1 LLACWPAS
9 QRRRSDAQLL
19 DGSIAAWFLR
29 GVAVTDGATDS
40 IEAKLAALSARVDG
54 LAAERETLAAERD
67 EYRKLYLQMLE
78 RCRKLEL
85 GVVGPKSER
94 LSASDAQLSMS
105 MLGMLL
111 DGAGGSAAPP
121 APAPPPVETSIA
133 AHTRAKPTGRKP
145 LPEKLPRVDVE
156 VLPPEVQQKG
166 TDAFVRIGEDVTE
179 TVERRPAS
187 LVVVRVRKPKFVAKG
202 REPSA
207 ETKVLQAAPP
217 ELPIDR
223 ALAGPGLLADTI
235 VRRWQDHLPLHRL
248 ERIYGREGLD
258 LARSTICGW
267 HEALGGL
274 VKPLV
279 TAMWADAR
287 GAPYLCTDA
296 TGVLVQAPERC
307 RRGHFWVVIAPERHV
322 LFAYTAKHDG
332 AAVDGLLEGYEG
344 YLVADAHAVFDH
356 LYKRGTLIEVAC
368 WAHARRYWWKALDTD
383 PERARQALA
392 YIGGLFRVE
401 REAAGSPEARLAAR
415 RAESK
420 TIVDGFFAWCEAE
433 AEKVLDET
441 PTAKAIGYALNQR
454 VALQRFL
461 DDGRLPIHNNGSE
474 RALRREAVGRKNW
487 LFVGTDDAAEINA
500 AFVSLLASCQ
510 LHDIEPWAYLRDLF
524 CLLPSW
530 PVRRVL
536 ELAPL
541 NWKKTLENE
550 DAQQRLDANIFRRA
564 SLGLLDQHPDT
575 K

>member
-1 LLACWPAS
+1 M
-9 QRRRSDAQLL
+9 
-19 DGSIAAWFLR
+19 
-29 GVAVTDGATDS
+29 DGAAAS
-40 IEAKLAALSARVDG
+40 IEAKLAELSARLDA
-54 LAAERETLAAERD
+54 LATEHEAVAAERD
-67 EYRKLYLQMLE
+67 EYRKLYLQAMEL
-78 RCRKLEL
+78 CRKLEL
-85 GVVGPKSER
+85 GIIGAKRER
-94 LSASDAQLSMS
+94 LSPGDAQLTMS
-105 MLGMLL
+105 LLGTLL
-111 DGAGGSAAPP
+111 GDAGGGTAASPEPPP
-121 APAPPPVETSIA
+121 APPTDVA
-133 AHTRAKPTGRKP
+133 AHRRAKPTGRKP
-145 LPEKLPRVDVE
+145 LPDKLPRVDVE

-187 LVVVRVRKPKFVAKG
+187 LVVVRTHKPKFVPKG
-202 REPSA
+202 RTRTA
-207 ETKVLQAAPP
+207 ETVVLQAAPP

-267 HEALGGL
+267 HEALADL

-279 TAMWADAR
+279 EAMWVDAR

-296 TGVLVQAPERC
+296 TGVLVQARQRC

-322 LFAYTAKHDG
+322 LFAYTARHDA
-332 AAVDGLLEGYEG
+332 AAVDGVLGDYQG

-383 PERARQALA
+383 PERARKALA
-392 YIGGLFRVE
+392 FIGGLFRVE
-401 REAAGSPEARLAAR
+401 RTCAAAPPEDRVRAR

-420 TIVDGFFAWCEAE
+420 PIVDGFFAWCEQE
-433 AEKVLDET
+433 AGRALDET

-461 DDGRLPIHNNGSE
+461 DDGRLPMHNNGSE
-474 RALRREAVGRKNW
+474 RALRREAIGRKNW
-487 LFVGTDDAAEINA
+487 LFVGSDDAGEVNA

-510 LHDIEPWAYLRDLF
+510 LHEIEPWAYLRDLF

-530 PVRRVL
+530 PHRRVL
-536 ELAPL
+536 ELAPSQ
-541 NWKKTLENE
+541 WKKTIE
-550 DAQQRLDANIFRRA
+550 DQDTQQRLDANIFRRA
-564 SLGLLDQHPDT
+564 TLGLLDDHRPNR
-575 K
+575 

>member
-1 LLACWPAS
+1 VLFTGGAVK
-9 QRRRSDAQLL
+9 
-19 DGSIAAWFLR
+19 DGSASIAEQL
-29 GVAVTDGATDS
+29 S
-40 IEAKLAALSARVDG
+40 ELSARVD
-54 LAAERETLAAERD
+54 ALAAERD
-67 EYRKLYLQMLE
+67 EYRKLYLQTLE
-78 RCRKLEL
+78 LCRKLEL
-85 GVVGPKSER
+85 GIVGPKRER
-94 LSASDAQLSMS
+94 LSPGDTQLTMS
-105 MLGMLL
+105 LLHMLL
-111 DGAGGSAAPP
+111 GNGAGRTSAPSEPP
-121 APAPPPVETSIA
+121 SPTAETTVA

-145 LPEKLPRVDVE
+145 LPEKLPRVEIE

-187 LVVVRVRKPKFVAKG
+187 LVVVRTRKPKFVPKD
-202 REPSA
+202 RERNV
-207 ETKVLQAAPP
+207 ETQVLQAPPP

-248 ERIYGREGLD
+248 ERIYGREGLE

-267 HEALGGL
+267 HEALAGL

-279 TAMWADAR
+279 EAMWANALT
-287 GAPYLCTDA
+287 APYLCTDA
-296 TGVLVQAPERC
+296 TGVLVQARERC

-322 LFAYTAKHDG
+322 LFAYTAKHDT
-332 AAVDGLLEGYEG
+332 ASVDGMLKDYRG

-356 LYKRGTLIEVAC
+356 LYRGGALIEVAC

-383 PERARQALA
+383 PERARKALA
-392 YIGGLFRVE
+392 FIGELFRIE
-401 REAAGSPEARLAAR
+401 RAWATGPPEARLKAR
-415 RAESK
+415 RMESRP
-420 TIVDGFFAWCEAE
+420 IVEAFFTWCQEEAGC
-433 AEKVLDET
+433 ALDET

-461 DDGRLPIHNNGSE
+461 DDGRLPMHNNGSE

-487 LFVGTDDAAEINA
+487 LFIGSDDAGEVNA

-510 LHDIEPWAYLRDLF
+510 LHDIEPWSYLRDLF

-530 PVRRVL
+530 SRSRVL
-536 ELAPL
+536 DLAPV
-541 NWKKTLENE
+541 NWKQTLENK
-550 DAQQRLDANIFRRA
+550 DAQQRLDANVFRRA
-564 SLGLLDQHPDT
+564 TLGLLDDHPPT

>member
-1 LLACWPAS
+1 
-9 QRRRSDAQLL
+9 
-19 DGSIAAWFLR
+19 
-29 GVAVTDGATDS
+29 VTDGAAAS
-40 IEAKLAALSARVDG
+40 IEAKLAELSARVD
-54 LAAERETLAAERD
+54 AVAAERD
-67 EYRKLYLQMLE
+67 QYRALYLQTLE
-78 RCRKLEL
+78 LCRKLEL
-85 GVVGPKSER
+85 GIIGPKRER
-94 LSASDAQLSMS
+94 LSGSDAQLTMS

-111 DGAGGSAAPP
+111 HGTGGSAAPP
-121 APAPPPVETSIA
+121 APLPPPVEETKVA
-133 AHTRAKPTGRKP
+133 AHTRTKPTGRKP
-145 LPEKLPRVDVE
+145 LPEKLPRVDIE
-156 VLPPEVQQKG
+156 VLPPEVQEKG

-187 LVVVRVRKPKFVAKG
+187 LVVVRTHKPKFVPKD
-202 REPSA
+202 RQRNA
-207 ETKVLQAAPP
+207 ETQVLQASPP

-248 ERIYGREGLD
+248 ERIYSREGLE

-267 HEALGGL
+267 HEALADL

-279 TAMWADAR
+279 DAMWADAR

-296 TGVLVQAPERC
+296 TGVLVQAREKC
-307 RRGHFWVVIAPERHV
+307 RRGHFWVVIVPERHV
-322 LFAYTAKHDG
+322 LFAYTAKHDA
-332 AAVDGLLEGYEG
+332 AAVDDLLAGYEG
-344 YLVADAHAVFDH
+344 YLVADAATVFDH
-356 LYKRGTLIEVAC
+356 LYKRGTLIEVGC
-368 WAHARRYWWKALDTD
+368 WAHVRRYWFKALEAD
-383 PERARQALA
+383 PERARKALA
-392 YIGGLFRVE
+392 FIGGLFHVE
-401 REAAGSPEARLAAR
+401 RTQMSASPEARLAAR

-420 TIVDGFFAWCEAE
+420 RIVDGFFTFCKEEA
-433 AEKVLDET
+433 ARALDET

-487 LFVGTDDAAEINA
+487 LFVGSDEAAQVNA

-524 CLLPSW
+524 CLLPIW

-536 ELAPL
+536 ELAPAY
-541 NWKKTLENE
+541 WKQTLEDQ
-550 DAQQRLDANIFRRA
+550 DAQQRLGANVFRQA
-564 SLGLLDQHPDT
+564 TLGLLDDHRPT

>member
-1 LLACWPAS
+1 VTI
-9 QRRRSDAQLL
+9 
-19 DGSIAAWFLR
+19 GAA
-29 GVAVTDGATDS
+29 AS
-40 IEAKLAALSARVDG
+40 IEAKLAELSARVDA
-54 LAAERETLAAERD
+54 LSVEREAVAAERD
-67 EYRKLYLQMLE
+67 QYRALYLQTLE
-78 RCRKLEL
+78 LCRKLEL
-85 GVVGPKSER
+85 GIVGPKRER
-94 LSASDAQLSMS
+94 LSGSDAQLTMS

-111 DGAGGSAAPP
+111 HGTGGSTAPP
-121 APAPPPVETSIA
+121 ALLPPPVEDTKVA
-133 AHTRAKPTGRKP
+133 AHSRAKPTGRKP

-156 VLPPEVQQKG
+156 VLPPEVKEKG

-187 LVVVRVRKPKFVAKG
+187 LVVVRTHKPKFVPKE
-202 REPSA
+202 RERNA
-207 ETKVLQAAPP
+207 ETEVLQAPPP

-248 ERIYGREGLD
+248 ERIYGREGLE

-267 HEALGGL
+267 HEALAEL
-274 VKPLV
+274 VTPLV
-279 TAMWADAR
+279 DAMWADAR

-296 TGVLVQAPERC
+296 TGVLVQAPEKC

-322 LFAYTAKHDG
+322 LFAYTAKHDS
-332 AAVDGLLEGYEG
+332 AAVDDLLAGYEG
-344 YLVADAHAVFDH
+344 YLVADAATVFDH
-356 LYKRGTLIEVAC
+356 LYKRGTLIEVGC
-368 WAHARRYWWKALDTD
+368 WAHARRYWFKALDTD
-383 PERARQALA
+383 PERARKALA
-392 YIGGLFRVE
+392 FIGGLFHIE
-401 REAAGSPEARLAAR
+401 RTQVSASPEARLAAR
-415 RAESK
+415 RAESRR
-420 TIVDGFFAWCEAE
+420 IVDGFFTFCKEEEAR
-433 AEKVLDET
+433 ALDET

-487 LFVGTDDAAEINA
+487 LFVGSDDAAEVNA

-536 ELAPL
+536 ELAPT
-541 NWKKTLENE
+541 NWKQTLENQ
-550 DAQQRLDANIFRRA
+550 DAQQRLGANVFRQA
-564 SLGLLDQHPDT
+564 TLGLLDDHRPT

>member
-1 LLACWPAS
+1 V
-9 QRRRSDAQLL
+9 SDA
-19 DGSIAAWFLR
+19 AA
-29 GVAVTDGATDS
+29 T
-40 IEAKLAALSARVDG
+40 IEAKLAELSARVDG
-54 LAAERETLAAERD
+54 LAAERDTLAAERD
-67 EYRKLYLQMLE
+67 EYRKLYLQTMEL
-78 RCRKLEL
+78 CRKLEL
-85 GVVGPKSER
+85 GVVGPRRER
-94 LSASDAQLSMS
+94 LSASDAQLTMS
-105 MLGMLL
+105 MLGMLIGE
-111 DGAGGSAAPP
+111 GAGGTAAPP
-121 APAPPPVETSIA
+121 APAPPPAETPVA

-145 LPEKLPRVDVE
+145 LPEKLPRVEIE

-187 LVVVRVRKPKFVAKG
+187 LVVVRVRKPKFVPKG
-202 REPSA
+202 RDRAA
-207 ETKVLQAAPP
+207 ETRVLQAPPP

-223 ALAGPGLLADTI
+223 ALAGPGLLADTV

-267 HEALGGL
+267 HEALGDL
-274 VKPLV
+274 VKPLIE
-279 TAMWADAR
+279 AMWTDAR
-287 GAPYLCTDA
+287 SAPYLCTDA
-296 TGVLVQAPERC
+296 TGVLVQAREKC

-322 LFAYTAKHDG
+322 LFAYTARHDG
-332 AAVDGLLEGYEG
+332 AAVDELLGGYEG

-356 LYKRGTLIEVAC
+356 LYRRGTLIEVAC

-392 YIGGLFRVE
+392 FIGGLFRVE
-401 REAAGSPEARLAAR
+401 RVAGAAPPDERLAAR
-415 RAESK
+415 RAESRP
-420 TIVDGFFAWCEAE
+420 IVDAFFSWCEAE
-433 AEKVLDET
+433 AGRVLDET

-487 LFVGTDDAAEINA
+487 LFVGSDEAAEVNA

-510 LHDIEPWAYLRDLF
+510 LHDLEPWAYLRDLF

-530 PVRRVL
+530 PARRVL

-541 NWKKTLENE
+541 NWKKTLE
-550 DAQQRLDANIFRRA
+550 DKDTQQRLDANVFRRA
-564 SLGLLDQHPDT
+564 SLGLLDHHRPT